1 MSCSEGE
8 TMKNIKE
15 GDTVRL
21 LCEAKLENGELCYT
35 NDAQNPLE
43 LVVGEGK
50 FFPYIEEAL
59 HEMTEGETKVI
70 TLEAENAFGP
80 HLEDLV
86 IKVPKSV
93 FKTEVTLEVGS
104 RIKIDVPTG
113 KSFIGTILAM
123 DVETLTLD
131 MNHLLAGKR
140 LIVKVTIL
148 SIGNQENKTP

>member
-1 MSCSEGE
+1 
-8 TMKNIKE
+8 MKNIKD
-15 GDTVRL
+15 GDTVQL
-21 LCEAKLENGELCYT
+21 LCEAKLESGELCYN
-35 NDAQNPLE
+35 NDAKDPLE

-50 FFPYIEEAL
+50 FFPTVEEAL

-70 TLEAENAFGP
+70 TLEAEDAFGP
-80 HLEDLV
+80 HIDDLV

-113 KSFIGTILAM
+113 KSFIGTMIAM
-123 DVETLTLD
+123 DEQTLTLD

-140 LIVKVTIL
+140 IIVKVTVI
-148 SIGNQENKTP
+148 SIIEPITKEE

>member
-1 MSCSEGE
+1 MSCSKGE
-8 TMKNIKE
+8 TMKNVKE
-15 GDTVRL
+15 GDTVKL
-21 LCEAKLENGELCYT
+21 LCEAKLESGELCYT

-50 FFPYIEEAL
+50 FFPHIEEAL

-70 TLEAENAFGP
+70 TLEAEDAFGP
-80 HLEDLV
+80 HIDDLV

-93 FKTEVTLEVGS
+93 FKTEVTLEIGS

-113 KSFIGTILAM
+113 KSFIGTIQAM
-123 DVETLTLD
+123 DDQTLTLD

-140 LIVKVTIL
+140 LVVKVTIL
-148 SIGNQENKTP
+148 AIG

>member
-1 MSCSEGE
+1 
-8 TMKNIKE
+8 MKNIKE
-15 GDTVRL
+15 GDMVQL
-21 LCEAKLENGELCYT
+21 LCEAKLESGELCYN
-35 NDAQNPLE
+35 NDAKDPLE

-50 FFPYIEEAL
+50 FFPTVEEAL

-70 TLEAENAFGP
+70 TLEAEDAFGP
-80 HLEDLV
+80 HIDDLV

-113 KSFIGTILAM
+113 KSFIGTIIAM
-123 DVETLTLD
+123 DEQTLTLD

-140 LIVKVTIL
+140 IIVKVTVL
-148 SIGNQENKTP
+148 SIAEQISQ